1 MEYEIRELRES
12 SLPTILM
19 VVEHGIP
26 IPLLYIHVC
35 YIVPSC
41 PLIGK
46 SDVGSLR
53 YYVVDR
59 FLHGTLCFPPHARV
73 LEAKKVPILCSVS
86 I

>member
-46 SDVGSLR
+46 SDVGSLHTTIPA
-53 YYVVDR
+53 
-59 FLHGTLCFPPHARV
+59 FSMAHFPYT
-73 LEAKKVPILCSVS
+73 ILCHAP
-86 I
+86 